1 VKQAHSCELAAT
13 AGERAP
19 QHLDFHVHPRAGFS
33 QRRARRVPFL
43 PHNERWAAGYP
54 ANGTSHSPESSI
66 DFHQEGLNGPG
77 DGRRRTIGNRE
88 FQPPSVR
95 LQFYKHP
102 SRFSAT
108 RPGCEPLPGQS
119 TLQRLKVPTRTN
131 GSVLGQT
138 IPPSA
143 PRRAISKCDC
153 LVGRLSFRM
162 RLFPSPDPRQNPL
175 DFSMQSSTPRFR
187 RSQSRTLAIPSPRY
201 TRYSG
206 NPSSTL
212 HRTPGSLLVF
222 FSLPEL
228 RR

>member
-1 VKQAHSCELAAT
+1 
-13 AGERAP
+13 
-19 QHLDFHVHPRAGFS
+19 
-33 QRRARRVPFL
+33 
-43 PHNERWAAGYP
+43 
-54 ANGTSHSPESSI
+54 
-66 DFHQEGLNGPG
+66 
-77 DGRRRTIGNRE
+77 
-88 FQPPSVR
+88 VR

-102 SRFSAT
+102 FRFSAT

-206 NPSSTL
+206 NPIFYTAPHPRITTRLLFTSGTASLISYWFIQFAKVPTSRSSRQSPPFPTRL
-212 HRTPGSLLVF
+212 QPTPAASRHISHIPLL
-222 FSLPEL
+222 SRINRQDGQGDEIL
-228 RR
+228 RSSRRMHTQFERLSYRATVLTFCDRSRRMPQSRS